1 MNNVQTFVRGA
12 VAATALAAVMAGAAQ
27 AAVVTYAGPPIPIPK
42 DIDGLYLNVVTGATG
57 AGVFGWDFNAYFN
70 NTTFAFFAQ
79 GAGQPQHGYVGSG
92 PTINTLS
99 IGTVVGPASTF
110 TSGNV
115 NGGFTNPVFGSPGG
129 DFFVGFRF
137 INESNANSV
146 HFGYAQV
153 RTSAPDG
160 FPAQLVTYSFESTP
174 NVAITVVPEPS
185 TYAMMLAGLA
195 AVAGFAA
202 RRRKAD

>member
-1 MNNVQTFVRGA
+1 MNRTQTLLRGA
-12 VAATALAAVMAGAAQ
+12 VASTALAAVLTGAAQ

-42 DIDGLYLNVVTGATG
+42 DIDGLYLNVVNGATG
-57 AGVFGWDFNAYFN
+57 PGVSGWDFNAYFN
-70 NTTFAFFAQ
+70 NSTFAFFAQ
-79 GAGQPQHGYVGSG
+79 GAGQPLHGYVGSG
-92 PTINTLS
+92 GTVNVLAL
-99 IGTVVGPASTF
+99 GTVVGPASTF
-110 TSGNV
+110 TGANV
-115 NGGFTNPVFGSPGG
+115 MGGFTNPIFAAPGG

-137 INESNANSV
+137 INESNTNSV

-153 RTSAPDG
+153 RTSAGDG
-160 FPAQLVTYSFESTP
+160 FPAQLLTYSFESTP
-174 NVAITVVPEPS
+174 NLAITVVPEPS